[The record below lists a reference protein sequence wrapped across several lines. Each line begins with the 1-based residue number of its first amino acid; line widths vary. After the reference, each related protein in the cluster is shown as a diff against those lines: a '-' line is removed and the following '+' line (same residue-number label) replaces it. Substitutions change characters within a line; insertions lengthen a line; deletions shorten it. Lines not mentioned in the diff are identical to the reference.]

1 MNKNINLNS
10 IVKFHPTIDIALA
23 CYVLFMAL
31 RGANIYRMRIV
42 GDTLKIALDLNKVE
56 SVQSYINVSLKK
68 ENIEISEIDR
78 DFNVIP
84 INGKRKHV
92 FSYNEFDAKIAKAVM
107 ELYNQRIKSH

>member
-1 MNKNINLNS
+1 MTNNNIALNS
-10 IVKFHPTIDIALA
+10 IVKFHPAIDLALA
-23 CYVLFMAL
+23 TYVLFLAL

-42 GDTLKIALDLNKVE
+42 GDTLKIALDLNKIE

-92 FSYNEFDAKIAKAVM
+92 FTYNEFDAKIANALM
-107 ELYNQRIKSH
+107 ELHHQRIK